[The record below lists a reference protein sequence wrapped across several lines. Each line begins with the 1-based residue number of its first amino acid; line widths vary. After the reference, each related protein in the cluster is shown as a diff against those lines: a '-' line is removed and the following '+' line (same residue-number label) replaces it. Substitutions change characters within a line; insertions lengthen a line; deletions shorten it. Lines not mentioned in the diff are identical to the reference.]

1 MARRGAMLL
10 GLVTG
15 LAVGWFV
22 AEQHMGR
29 HRQDLFSARPLRR
42 FAALGALAAAGGV
55 ETIGLLRDYLE
66 CERHP
71 ALRRRAGAIMRRLE
85 SALAN

>member
-1 MARRGAMLL
+1 MARRGAVFL

-22 AEQHMGR
+22 AEHNMGR
-29 HRQDLFSARPLRR
+29 HREALFSARPLRR
-42 FAALGALAAAGGV
+42 FAALGALAATGGV
-55 ETIGLLRDYLE
+55 EAVGLLRDYLE
-66 CERHP
+66 WERHP
-71 ALRRRAGAIMRRLE
+71 VLRRRAGTIMRRLE